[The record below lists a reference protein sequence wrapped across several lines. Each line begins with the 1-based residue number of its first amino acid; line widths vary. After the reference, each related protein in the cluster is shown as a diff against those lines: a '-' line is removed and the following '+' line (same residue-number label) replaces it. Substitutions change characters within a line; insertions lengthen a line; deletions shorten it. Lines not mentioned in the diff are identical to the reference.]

1 MRFYCVGL
9 APDASEFSIRWFYG
23 RKFNKKLS
31 FHANYLELFS
41 LLTQNST
48 IGACCVRT
56 QNDFRM
62 PRKNIGK
69 K

>member
-31 FHANYLELFS
+31 FHANYLELFFAFNAK
-41 LLTQNST
+41 LCGRNR
-48 IGACCVRT
+48 CVRT

>member
-1 MRFYCVGL
+1 MRFYYVGL

-23 RKFNKKLS
+23 RKFNKKYNS
-31 FHANYLELFS
+31 RAIFHELFFVFNAKLCGRS
-41 LLTQNST
+41 
-48 IGACCVRT
+48 CRVRT
-56 QNDFRM
+56 QHDFRM